1 VNIQEL
7 EPVVEVTHLRRLLD
21 TQPSCLMRLG
31 SDGTVLAANDAA
43 LKLIGVTSGAQ
54 VLGRDFSV
62 WVPSDQRAR
71 WTTFTTG
78 VVQGNPASVECDIAA
93 PSGDRQPT
101 LFHGVPLTDHP
112 DGVASMAIAARVVSG
127 QRQLEAAVIELEE
140 QLREREAERFKA
152 RARLAESEARQREL
166 AEKVGALEAS
176 LRPLDASA
184 EHDEQVRQ
192 LKADLE
198 ARDAA
203 LGAAE
208 AARRAA
214 EATAAQALADV
225 QQLEVAL
232 DGFAARQKQV
242 IAERAAERQRLAEM
256 TEVAASRQD
265 QLLNAGRD
273 SQERDR
279 LAARLQE
286 REAAVRGLEAA
297 WTEKLAELEEARSVR
312 HGLEAALLE
321 AQQALAGEQER
332 GQAGR
337 AERDALQTR
346 LGEALAACQEGEA
359 ALRELEGAY
368 TSLAAAHSS
377 LTTEHT
383 SLTAEHA
390 SLTAEHAS
398 LTAEHASLT
407 AEHASL
413 TAEHASLTAEHAS
426 LTAEHALLTTARDR
440 LVRALRQQVVHL
452 DALANGF
459 PAAGADAGGAPG
471 DAGTGGEEGHA

>member
-1 VNIQEL
+1 M
-7 EPVVEVTHLRRLLD
+7 VEVTHLRRLLD

-62 WVPSDQRAR
+62 WVPSDQRER

-140 QLREREAERFKA
+140 QLRERDAERFKA
-152 RARLAESEARQREL
+152 RARLAESESRQREL
-166 AEKVGALEAS
+166 AEKVSALEAS
-176 LRPLDASA
+176 LQPLDASA

-192 LKADLE
+192 LEADLQ

-214 EATAAQALADV
+214 EAKAAQALADV

-232 DGFAARQKQV
+232 DGFAARQKQM

-286 REAAVRGLEAA
+286 REATVRGLEAA

-337 AERDALQTR
+337 AECDALQTR

-359 ALRELEGAY
+359 ALREVEAAH
-368 TSLAAAHSS
+368 TSLAAAHAA

-390 SLTAEHAS
+390 ALTAEHAALTTEHTSLTAEHA
-398 LTAEHASLT
+398 A
-407 AEHASL
+407 
-413 TAEHASLTAEHAS
+413 
-426 LTAEHALLTTARDR
+426 LTAEHALLKTARDR

>member
-1 VNIQEL
+1 
-7 EPVVEVTHLRRLLD
+7 VVEVTHLRRLLD

-31 SDGTVLAANDAA
+31 ADGTVLAANDAA

-62 WVPSDQRAR
+62 WVPSDQRDR
-71 WTTFTTG
+71 WTAFTDG
-78 VVQGNPASVECDIAA
+78 VVQGYPASVECEIAA

-112 DGVASMAIAARVVSG
+112 DGVASMAIAARAVSG
-127 QRQLEAAVIELEE
+127 QRQLEATVIELEE
-140 QLREREAERFKA
+140 QLRERDGERFKA
-152 RARLAESEARQREL
+152 RARLAESESRQREL
-166 AEKVGALEAS
+166 AEKVRALEAS
-176 LRPLDASA
+176 LRTLEATARDEASA
-184 EHDEQVRQ
+184 KDDARARDDEQVRQ

-214 EATAAQALADV
+214 EAKAAQALSDV

-232 DGFAARQKQV
+232 DGFAARQKQML
-242 IAERAAERQRLAEM
+242 AERAAERQQLAEM
-256 TEVAASRQD
+256 TEAAAARQE
-265 QLLNAGRD
+265 QELNATRD

-286 REAAVRGLEAA
+286 RDATVRGLEAA
-297 WTEKLAELEEARSVR
+297 WTEKLAELEEAQNVR

-332 GQAGR
+332 GQAVR
-337 AERDALQTR
+337 DEHDALQVR
-346 LGEALAACQEGEA
+346 LGEALAACQEGDA
-359 ALRELEGAY
+359 ALRELEAAH
-368 TSLAAAHSS
+368 TSLA
-377 LTTEHT
+377 
-383 SLTAEHA
+383 AEHA

-398 LTAEHASLT
+398 VTTAHASLATQHASLT
-407 AEHASL
+407 AAH
-413 TAEHASLTAEHAS
+413 
-426 LTAEHALLTTARDR
+426 DR
-440 LVRALRQQVVHL
+440 LVRALRQQVVSL
-452 DALANGF
+452 DALVRDF
-459 PAAGADAGGAPG
+459 PAASAGVNADGAPG
-471 DAGTGGEEGHA
+471 DAGTGGEEGQA